1 MSTSIYGENSPI
13 EKSYLEEITKKYN
26 YVYLITELS
35 TNKKYI
41 GVRSCDIP
49 IEDDLGKIY
58 ISSSTDES
66 FIQRQKENKS
76 DYSYIVL
83 SNYKTR
89 EEANAEEIRLHNL
102 HEVDINEEY
111 YNKTK
116 AQSNKFNPVNKAVVK
131 DKDNNIRQISINDPR
146 YLSGEL
152 VGINKGMVPVKD
164 KDNNILQVSINDP
177 RYLSGEL
184 VHIDT
189 GMATVKDS
197 DGNIFKVSVNDPR
210 YLSKELVGHTKG
222 KVPVKDKN
230 GNMFL
235 VDKNDPRYLSGE
247 LIHNMIGKTLS
258 TECKKKISD
267 KNSGNKN
274 RFYGKVH
281 SDEVLNKVSNIYLIE
296 GTQYRGREEV
306 AKKYGIN
313 IRTVA
318 NRCKSDLFPEWKL
331 IKKRL

>member
-66 FIQRQKENKS
+66 FIQRQKENRS
-76 DYSYIVL
+76 NYSYTVL

-111 YNKTK
+111 YNKVK
-116 AQSNKFNPVNKAVVK
+116 AHAKGFDPVNKVVVK
-131 DKDNNIRQISINDPR
+131 DEYNNILQVSVNDPL

-152 VGINKGMVPVKD
+152 VSIHKGMLTAKD
-164 KDNNILQVSINDP
+164 SAGNTFKISVNDP
-177 RYLSGEL
+177 RYISGEL
-184 VHIDT
+184 VHIDKNI
-189 GMATVKDS
+189 ATVKDKN
-197 DGNIFKVSVNDPR
+197 GKILKVSINDPR

-230 GNMFL
+230 GNMFS

-274 RFYGKVH
+274 GFYGKVH
-281 SDEVLNKVSNIYLIE
+281 SDEALNKLSNIYLIE
-296 GTQYRGREEV
+296 GTEYRGREEV

>member
-102 HEVDINEEY
+102 YDVDINEEY

-116 AQSNKFNPVNKAVVK
+116 AQSNKFNPVNKAV
-131 DKDNNIRQISINDPR
+131 
-146 YLSGEL
+146 
-152 VGINKGMVPVKD
+152 VKD

-274 RFYGKVH
+274 GFYGKVH
-281 SDEVLNKVSNIYLIE
+281 SDEALNKLSNIYLIE
-296 GTQYRGREEV
+296 GTEYRGREEV